1 MATKRELM
9 ERRAT
14 LVTQERDHLERLEKE
29 GRSLIGDEKEQ
40 YEKRAK
46 DIGDLDDEIQGVEL
60 RDQKLAEN
68 KKREAKLA
76 ELRTEPEKRKTGTE
90 TRFETGMAS
99 RAWRDFLD
107 GKFGYG
113 GGNEQRLR
121 DEDFG
126 DQLDMQVRAYE
137 KFLKS
142 GIRSMSEAEFRA
154 LSVGSDTQA
163 GYLRV
168 PNIAAAQIL
177 KAVDNATP
185 TRQLATQFQIG
196 GAESMGVVTL
206 DADPDDAD
214 WTAELLTGSEDS
226 TMAFGKRELRAHPL
240 AKRIKI
246 SNKLLRS
253 SRIDIAAYAQ
263 QRLAYKFA
271 VTQEKAL
278 MTGTGVMQPLGVFT
292 AHADGI
298 PTSRDVSTGNT
309 TTAITADGLIEAKH
323 SIKAQYWP
331 RLRWQFHRDALK
343 QIRKLKLGDGNY
355 IWQAGIS
362 DDLPARILDVPY
374 IANEYVPNTFTTGLY
389 AGIIGDFSYLWIA
402 DALDMTMQVLDQ
414 LYAETNQTGY
424 ILRMEMDA
432 QPVMAEAF
440 ARVKLA

>member
-29 GRSLIGDEKEQ
+29 GRSLIGDDKEA

-46 DIGDLDDEIQGVEL
+46 DIGDLDDQIQGLDL
-60 RDQKLAEN
+60 RDEKLAAN
-68 KKREAKLA
+68 KKREAAMA
-76 ELRTEPEKRKTGTE
+76 EHRTEPEKRRDGGTQFE
-90 TRFETGMAS
+90 TRLAS
-99 RAWRDFLD
+99 RAWENFQA
-107 GKFGYG
+107 GKFAMRGANG
-113 GGNEQRLR
+113 DEQRLR
-121 DEDFG
+121 REDF
-126 DQLDMQVRAYE
+126 DNVDVQIRAYE

-142 GIRSMSEAEFRA
+142 GMRSMSEAEFRA

-177 KAVDNATP
+177 KNVDDATP
-185 TRQLATQFQIG
+185 TRALATQFQIG

-206 DADPDDAD
+206 DADPADAD
-214 WTAELLTGSEDS
+214 WTSELLTGSEDS

-253 SRIDIAAYAQ
+253 SRIDIASYVQ

-271 VTQEKAL
+271 ITNEKAF
-278 MTGTGVMQPLGVFT
+278 MTGDGVMKPLGVFT

-323 SIKAQYWP
+323 SIKAAYWP

-343 QIRKLKLGDGNY
+343 QIRKLKLGDGQY
-355 IWQAGIS
+355 IWQPGIT
-362 DDLPARILDVPY
+362 DDLPARILEVPY
-374 IANEYVPNTFTTGLY
+374 VANENAPSTFTSQLY
-389 AGIIGDFSYLWIA
+389 VGIIGDFSFYWIA
-402 DALDMTMQVLDQ
+402 DALDMSLQVLDQ

-424 ILRMEMDA
+424 ILRMETDG